1 MAEATRKDSI
11 VMCVEF
17 APDHTAARCDMM
29 ECLCGNIMGSM
40 SMDFVD

>member
-1 MAEATRKDSI
+1 MRKDSI

-17 APDHTAARCDMM
+17 APDRTAARCDMG